1 MVGFSQYLFSVAI
14 FMDGVHSDVHVARMT
29 PIERQREMAAL
40 SLITIIAVVEY
51 GKCRADHIF
60 VD

>member
-1 MVGFSQYLFSVAI
+1 
-14 FMDGVHSDVHVARMT
+14 MDGVHSDVHVARMT